1 MSVFN
6 PGGPTLEQMGV
17 KPESETIKYQEKA
30 SVNGKDINIHWDS
43 GYEEYVVYFPQ
54 VKLSDE
60 TSNKHKIYDNV
71 ILIGTDTAVAQ
82 QIFAEAIKLAET
94 ESDVYGLYKGVEH
107 FAAAHV
113 SVKEEEVQTPEVPSG
128 VVELNEENRSVIEA
142 KLSEY
147 RSRLVKQTGSIDFR
161 APELMV
167 YFVPFYDAVA
177 KIAAADILL
186 KKGTVS
192 LAEVEEATLAKAKYG
207 EMSEHAKL
215 IKETAFNAWGVIK
228 MYNEGEL

>member
-30 SVNGKDINIHWDS
+30 SVNGKDIGIHWDS

-54 VKLSDE
+54 VKFGDE
-60 TSNKHKIYDNV
+60 TSDKYQIYDNV
-71 ILIGTDTAVAQ
+71 ILIGTDTVVAQ

-94 ESDVYGLYKGVEH
+94 EPDVYGLYKGVER

-113 SVKEEEVQTPEVPSG
+113 SAKEEETQTPEVLSD
-128 VVELNEENRSVIEA
+128 VVKLNEENRSVIEA
-142 KLSEY
+142 KLREY
-147 RSRLVKQTGSIDFR
+147 SSRLDKQTGSIEFT

-177 KIAAADILL
+177 KIAAADALL

-207 EMSEHAKL
+207 KMSEHAKL
-215 IKETAFNAWGVIK
+215 IKQTALNAWGVIK